1 MKLVC
6 QALHLKVEY
15 SSSRELLMRER
26 NSFLHCNLEKEQKS
40 KRAKEGNREKEGNFR
55 ISLSGRYNTKNETKS
70 SWSRVC
76 MYRTYCSG

>member
-40 KRAKEGNREKEGNFR
+40 KRGKQRERGKFPNILIG
-55 ISLSGRYNTKNETKS
+55 
-70 SWSRVC
+70 
-76 MYRTYCSG
+76 